1 MNAQNIKAR
10 CYSGVQILFILL
22 LTLICAVGRRHNPVS
37 LDSKGASLVPQ
48 HIQPSGTPHSKCF
61 LSCCVLLNVTP
72 VLKTLSKKEKNF
84 SEISEMAFDIDVH
97 WLYNRCLLWITP
109 CGEAKNIS
117 MHFYNCL
124 LIPIVVRNASN
135 RRINIKEEKCSSSSV
150 LSLSLSLSFF
160 YSQTIFIEQNFKSI

>member
-61 LSCCVLLNVTP
+61 LSCCVLFKRHPCIETP
-72 VLKTLSKKEKNF
+72 VKKGEKLF
-84 SEISEMAFDIDVH
+84 
-97 WLYNRCLLWITP
+97 
-109 CGEAKNIS
+109 
-117 MHFYNCL
+117 
-124 LIPIVVRNASN
+124 
-135 RRINIKEEKCSSSSV
+135 
-150 LSLSLSLSFF
+150 
-160 YSQTIFIEQNFKSI
+160 